1 MTFSI
6 AIPVHNGE
14 KYLKATLASA
24 LNQKRPADEIVAV
37 DDASTDQSAQI
48 LRSPEWG
55 GRIQYIFNEKSSG
68 FVDAWNRV
76 VNYSQSD
83 YVTILHQDDLLD
95 PDYLYHIEQA
105 LKSYPN
111 CKHIYSGYYY
121 IDELGNRI
129 GESPKPHT
137 LTPKVISGKEYAHR
151 YLGGVVRNRHIHRC
165 PGVTTERNLLLEK
178 CKYRK
183 EAGLIADDD
192 FFIRVGH
199 FTDIIEISQ
208 PLASFR
214 NHDESATGRL
224 ESLSYRL
231 AHDYIFS
238 LHFHHQHREY
248 LDDEGKAVIAQLASR
263 FINQLLFDSVKSNNE
278 SWINTALQLSEKVNT
293 VVPKWKTAFL
303 PPWSKILW
311 FLIYRKKHFSR
322 VAHYYCT
329 IIGACI
335 NIKVHLM
342 KKLSVR

>member
-1 MTFSI
+1 VTFSI

-24 LNQKRPADEIVAV
+24 LNQKRSADEIIAV

-55 GRIQYIFNEKSSG
+55 GKIKYIFNEKSSG

-95 PDYLYHIEQA
+95 PEYLYRIEQA
-105 LKSYPN
+105 FKSYPN

-137 LTPKVISGKEYAHR
+137 LIPKVIAGKEYAHR
-151 YLGGVVRNRHIHRC
+151 YLDGVVHNRHIHRC

-192 FFIRVGH
+192 FFIRVGQ
-199 FTDIIEISQ
+199 FTDVIGISY

-214 NHDESATGRL
+214 IHTESATAKL
-224 ESLSYRL
+224 ESINYQL
-231 AHDYIFS
+231 ARDYTS
-238 LHFHHQHREY
+238 AVMFHHQQRSF
-248 LDDEGKAVIAQLASR
+248 LDDEGRRTVEKLAAR
-263 FINQLLFDSVKSNNE
+263 FITLLLFESVRTKNQHWKEE
-278 SWINTALQLSEKVNT
+278 SLRYADVLETY
-293 VVPKWKTAFL
+293 VPRWKNQYVPLWAT
-303 PPWSKILW
+303 ILW
-311 FLIYRKKHFSR
+311 FLVTGRVMGTFFVRGYCVFLSYVSAAKNIVVKKR
-322 VAHYYCT
+322 QW
-329 IIGACI
+329 
-335 NIKVHLM
+335 
-342 KKLSVR
+342 